1 MSEPFQRQAM
11 ASEGN
16 PEASQGFLECLGDVP
31 PVSEVSQSVADT
43 SQAVLEGLYTRKAYA
58 CSVFRVHGTIQSY
71 ACTVFHVRR
80 TLWSYAC
87 SVFHVRRTLQSY
99 ACSAFRVCG
108 TLQSYA
114 CSVFCVRR
122 ALWSYACSVFRVRK
136 TLWSYA
142 CSVFRA
148 RRTLWSYA
156 CSVFRVRQML
166 WSYACSVFR
175 ARRTL
180 WSYACSVL
188 GLPRRRPFWRRALP
202 VRTAADG
209 RRPLTVVQYILFNTL
224 NPISV
229 SLGSGFSTQTPSTR
243 LEAQGLGGFR
253 LIISAET
260 LNVYALRSRVSQYP

>member
-43 SQAVLEGLYTRKAYA
+43 SQAVLEGLYTIKEYA

-87 SVFHVRRTLQSY
+87 SVF
-99 ACSAFRVCG
+99 
-108 TLQSYA
+108 
-114 CSVFCVRR
+114 
-122 ALWSYACSVFRVRK
+122 
-136 TLWSYA
+136 
-142 CSVFRA
+142 
-148 RRTLWSYA
+148 
-156 CSVFRVRQML
+156 RVRQML
-166 WSYACSVFR
+166 RSYACSVFR